1 MKSQLHGPNPNHPF
15 PMEGHKRVCYIKSLI
30 TNPNIII
37 GDYTYYDH
45 PECPERFEENVL
57 YHYDFIG
64 DKLIIGNF
72 CAIASDV
79 QFIMNGANHKMNSFT
94 TYPFGIFGH
103 GWEAA
108 LLQLKDLPFKGDT
121 IIGNDVW
128 IGYKAVIMPGITI
141 GDGAIIAAKTVVTKD
156 VPPYSVIGGNPS
168 RLIKKRFSDDVVE
181 LLLQIQW
188 WNWSIEKITENLSVL
203 CNNDLE
209 KLKELL

>member
-1 MKSQLHGPNPNHPF
+1 
-15 PMEGHKRVCYIKSLI
+15 MEGHKRVCYIKSLI

-156 VPPYSVIGGNPS
+156 VPPYSVVGGNPS